1 MEKNRRL
8 DFDNGALYRKL
19 AKIAIPISIQ
29 GVVSAT
35 LGLVDNLMVGS
46 LGEAELAAVG
56 IATQIFHLHYML
68 LFGFISGT
76 ATFMAQFYGTK
87 DFLNIRKVLG
97 FAMTAAMAAGAVFF
111 VLGFGF
117 TDTVLRIYTDD
128 LSIVALARPY
138 VKICSLTFFTLAVS
152 FPLEMGF
159 KTTQQTKVPMII
171 SIVVFST
178 NVCLNYILIF
188 GKFGAPA
195 LGVAGAAAG
204 TAVARMLEVLIML
217 TFTARKSNCFHGPLK
232 DYFGWKKEM
241 ILRMLKNS
249 APTTLNEFMWQLGQS
264 MYVAAFARIGTT
276 ATPYAAF
283 QAAASINSLFTH
295 AGFSIGDATL
305 ILVGE
310 KLGEGKKDEAY
321 GLAKKLLRIGLLA
334 GLVLGGALILCAM
347 PLVNLFNLTAL
358 GKVYCFRILLV
369 YGLTMWLN
377 MYNGMQIV
385 GTLRGGG
392 DTKFAMIAEVSC
404 VWTVAVPL
412 AFLSALVWNLPI
424 YLAVLVVKL
433 EDAVKC
439 VILTRRFLS
448 KKWMNNMISGL

>member
-1 MEKNRRL
+1 METDRRL
-8 DFDNGALYRKL
+8 TVDNGALYKKL

-56 IATQIFHLHYML
+56 IATQLFHLHYML

-87 DFLNIRKVLG
+87 DFQNIRKVLG
-97 FAMTAAMAAGAVFF
+97 FAMTIALAAGIVFF

-117 TDTVLRIYTDD
+117 TDVILRIYTDD
-128 LSIVALARPY
+128 PALIALARPY
-138 VKICSLTFFTLAVS
+138 VKICSFTFFTLAFS
-152 FPLEMGF
+152 FPMEMGF
-159 KTTQQTKVPMII
+159 KTTQQTKVPMVI

-188 GKFGAPA
+188 GEFGAPA
-195 LGVAGAAAG
+195 LGVAGAAVG
-204 TAVARMLEVLIML
+204 TAIARLLEVGISM
-217 TFTARKSNCFHGPLK
+217 TFAARKSNCFHGPIES
-232 DYFGWKKEM
+232 YFGWNREM
-241 ILRMLKNS
+241 VIRMLKNS

-276 ATPYAAF
+276 AYAAF

-295 AGFSIGDATL
+295 AAFSIGDATL
-305 ILVGE
+305 ILIGE

-321 GLAKKLLRIGLLA
+321 VLGKKLLKIGA
-334 GLVLGGALILCAM
+334 FFGLILGGMLILSAM
-347 PLVNLFNLTAL
+347 PLVNLFNLSAL
-358 GKVYCFRILLV
+358 GKVFCFRILLV
-369 YGLTMWLN
+369 YGLTMWLGL
-377 MYNGMQIV
+377 YNGIQIT

-392 DTKFAMIAEVSC
+392 DTQFAMIAEVLC
-404 VWTVAVPL
+404 VWIVAVPL
-412 AFLSALVWNLPI
+412 AFVSALAFKLPI
-424 YLAVLVVKL
+424 FLAVLVVKL

-439 VILTRRFLS
+439 IILTKRFLS
-448 KKWMNNMISGL
+448 KKWMNNVITGL

>member
-1 MEKNRRL
+1 MEADRRL
-8 DFDNGALYRKL
+8 DLDNGTLYKKL

-56 IATQIFHLHYML
+56 IATQLFSLHYML

-87 DFLNIRKVLG
+87 DFHNIRRVLG
-97 FAMTAAMAAGAVFF
+97 FAMTVAAIAGVIFF

-117 TDTVLRIYTDD
+117 TDAVLKIYTDD
-128 LSIVALARPY
+128 PTIIALARPY
-138 VKICSLTFFTLAVS
+138 VKICSIVFFTLAVS

-159 KTTQQTKVPMII
+159 KTTQQTKVPMLI
-171 SIVVFST
+171 SVVVFST

-195 LGVAGAAAG
+195 LGVAGAAVG
-204 TAVARMLEVLIML
+204 TAVARLLQVIISISCA
-217 TFTARKSNCFHGPLK
+217 ARKSNCYHGPLK
-232 DYFGWKKEM
+232 EYFGWSREM
-241 ILRMLKNS
+241 VIRMLKNS
-249 APTTLNEFMWQLGQS
+249 TPTTCNEFLWQLGQS
-264 MYVAAFARIGTT
+264 MYVAAFARIGIT
-276 ATPYAAF
+276 AYAAF
-283 QAAASINSLFTH
+283 QAAAAINSLFTY

-310 KLGEGKKDEAY
+310 RLGKGQKDEAY
-321 GLAKKLLRIGLLA
+321 ALSKKLLKVGFVIGI
-334 GLVLGGALILCAM
+334 VLGGLLILCSM
-347 PLVNLFNLTAL
+347 PLVNLFNLSTL
-358 GKVYCFRILLV
+358 GKTFCFRILLV
-369 YGLTMWLN
+369 YGLTMWLGL
-377 MYNGMQIV
+377 YNGMQIT

-392 DTKFAMIAEVSC
+392 DTKFAMIAETLC

-412 AFLSALVWNLPI
+412 AFISALVWELPI
-424 YLAVLVVKL
+424 FLAVLVVKL

-439 VILTRRFLS
+439 IVMTKRFLS
-448 KKWMNNMISGL
+448 KKWMKNMIGGL

>member
-1 MEKNRRL
+1 MEADRRL
-8 DFDNGALYRKL
+8 DENNGALYKTL

-46 LGEAELAAVG
+46 LGESELAAVG
-56 IATQIFHLHYML
+56 IATQLFHLHYML

-87 DFLNIRKVLG
+87 DFHNIRKVLG
-97 FAMTAAMAAGAVFF
+97 FAMTVAAVAGMVFF

-117 TDTVLRIYTDD
+117 TDAVLRIYTDD
-128 LSIVALARPY
+128 LEIIALARPY
-138 VKICSLTFFTLAVS
+138 VKICSFTFFTLAVS

-159 KTTQQTKVPMII
+159 KTTQQTKVPMVI

-195 LGVAGAAAG
+195 MGVAGAAVG
-204 TAVARMLEVLIML
+204 TVMARSMAVVISLFCA
-217 TFTARKSNCFHGPLK
+217 TRKENCYCGPLK

-241 ILRMLKNS
+241 VIRMLKNS

-264 MYVAAFARIGTT
+264 MYVAAFARIGST

-283 QAAASINSLFTH
+283 QAATSINSLFTH

-310 KLGEGKKDEAY
+310 KLGKGQKEEAY
-321 GLAKKLLRIGLLA
+321 LLGKKLLKVGLLM
-334 GLVLGGALILCAM
+334 GLLLGGALILCAM
-347 PLVNLFNLTAL
+347 PLVNLFNLSAT
-358 GKVYCFRILLV
+358 GKMYCFRILLV

-377 MYNGMQIV
+377 LYNGMQIV

-392 DTKFAMIAEVSC
+392 DTKFAMIAEVTC

-412 AFLSALVWNLPI
+412 AFISALVWELPI
-424 YLAVLVVKL
+424 FWAVLVVKL
-433 EDAVKC
+433 EDVVKS
-439 VILTRRFLS
+439 VILTKRFLS
-448 KKWMNNMISGL
+448 KKWVNVMISGL

>member
-1 MEKNRRL
+1 METDRRL
-8 DFDNGALYRKL
+8 TIDNGALYKKL

-56 IATQIFHLHYML
+56 IATQLFHLHYML

-76 ATFMAQFYGTK
+76 ATFMAQFFGTK
-87 DFLNIRKVLG
+87 DFPNIRKVLG
-97 FAMTAAMAAGAVFF
+97 FAITVAFAAGVVFF
-111 VLGFGF
+111 ILGFGF
-117 TDTVLRIYTDD
+117 TDTILRIYTDD
-128 LSIVALARPY
+128 PQLIALARPY
-138 VKICSLTFFTLAVS
+138 VKICSFTFFTLALS

-159 KTTQQTKVPMII
+159 KTTQQTKVPMVI

-195 LGVAGAAAG
+195 LGVAGAAVG
-204 TAVARMLEVLIML
+204 TAIARLLEVGISI
-217 TFTARKSNCFHGPLK
+217 TFAARKSNCFHGPLK
-232 DYFGWKKEM
+232 SFFGWNRDM

-276 ATPYAAF
+276 AYAAF

-295 AGFSIGDATL
+295 AAFSIGDATL
-305 ILVGE
+305 ILIGE

-321 GLAKKLLRIGLLA
+321 VLGKKLLKIGVFF
-334 GLVLGGALILCAM
+334 GIILGGMLILSAM

-358 GKVYCFRILLV
+358 GKQFCFRILLV
-369 YGLTMWLN
+369 YGLTMWLGL
-377 MYNGMQIV
+377 YNGIQIT

-392 DTKFAMIAEVSC
+392 DTKFAMIAEVLC

-412 AFLSALVWNLPI
+412 AFISALVFKLPI
-424 YLAVLVVKL
+424 FLAVLVVKL

-439 VILTRRFLS
+439 VILTKRFLS
-448 KKWMNNMISGL
+448 KKWMNNVITGL

>member
-1 MEKNRRL
+1 METDRRL
-8 DFDNGALYRKL
+8 TIDNGALYKKL

-56 IATQIFHLHYML
+56 IATQLFHLHYML

-76 ATFMAQFYGTK
+76 ATFMAQFFGTK
-87 DFLNIRKVLG
+87 DFPNFRKVLG
-97 FAMTAAMAAGAVFF
+97 FAITVAFAAGVVFF
-111 VLGFGF
+111 ILGFGF
-117 TDTVLRIYTDD
+117 TDTILRIYTDD
-128 LSIVALARPY
+128 PQLIALARPY
-138 VKICSLTFFTLAVS
+138 VKICSFTFFTLALS

-159 KTTQQTKVPMII
+159 KTTQQTKVPMVI

-195 LGVAGAAAG
+195 LGVAGAAVG
-204 TAVARMLEVLIML
+204 TAIARLLEVGISI
-217 TFTARKSNCFHGPLK
+217 TFAARKSNCFHGQLK
-232 DYFGWKKEM
+232 SFFGWNRDM

-276 ATPYAAF
+276 AYAAF

-295 AGFSIGDATL
+295 AAFSIGDATL
-305 ILVGE
+305 ILIGE

-321 GLAKKLLRIGLLA
+321 VLGKKLLKIGVFF
-334 GLVLGGALILCAM
+334 GIILGGMLILSAM

-358 GKVYCFRILLV
+358 GKQFCFRILLV
-369 YGLTMWLN
+369 YGLTMWLGL
-377 MYNGMQIV
+377 YNGIQIT

-392 DTKFAMIAEVSC
+392 DTKFAMIAEVLC

-412 AFLSALVWNLPI
+412 AFISALVFKLPI
-424 YLAVLVVKL
+424 FLAVLVVKL

-439 VILTRRFLS
+439 VILTKRFLS
-448 KKWMNNMISGL
+448 KKWMNNVITGL

>member
-1 MEKNRRL
+1 METDRRL
-8 DFDNGALYRKL
+8 TIDNGTLYKKL

-56 IATQIFHLHYML
+56 IATQLFHLHYML

-76 ATFMAQFYGTK
+76 ATFMAQFFGTK
-87 DFLNIRKVLG
+87 DFPNIRKVLG
-97 FAMTAAMAAGAVFF
+97 FAITVAFAAGVVFF
-111 VLGFGF
+111 ILGFGF
-117 TDTVLRIYTDD
+117 TDTILRIYTDD
-128 LSIVALARPY
+128 PQLIALARPY
-138 VKICSLTFFTLAVS
+138 VKICSFTFFTLALS

-159 KTTQQTKVPMII
+159 KTTQQTKVPMVI

-195 LGVAGAAAG
+195 LGVAGAAVG
-204 TAVARMLEVLIML
+204 TAIARLLEVGISI
-217 TFTARKSNCFHGPLK
+217 TFAARKSNCFHGPLK
-232 DYFGWKKEM
+232 SFFGWNRDM

-276 ATPYAAF
+276 AYAAF

-295 AGFSIGDATL
+295 AAFSIGDATL
-305 ILVGE
+305 ILIGE

-321 GLAKKLLRIGLLA
+321 VLGKKLLKIGVFF
-334 GLVLGGALILCAM
+334 GIILGGMLILSAM

-358 GKVYCFRILLV
+358 GKQFCFRILLV
-369 YGLTMWLN
+369 YGLTMWLGL
-377 MYNGMQIV
+377 YNGIQIT

-392 DTKFAMIAEVSC
+392 DTKFAMIAEVLC

-412 AFLSALVWNLPI
+412 AFISALVFKLPI
-424 YLAVLVVKL
+424 FLAVLVVKL

-439 VILTRRFLS
+439 VILTKRFLS
-448 KKWMNNMISGL
+448 KKWMNNVITGL

>member
-1 MEKNRRL
+1 METDRRL
-8 DFDNGALYRKL
+8 TIDNGALYKKL

-56 IATQIFHLHYML
+56 IATQLFHLHYML

-87 DFLNIRKVLG
+87 DFPNIRKVLG
-97 FAMTAAMAAGAVFF
+97 FAMTVAFAAGVIFF
-111 VLGFGF
+111 ILGFGF
-117 TDTVLRIYTDD
+117 TDTILRIYTDD
-128 LSIVALARPY
+128 LALVALARPY
-138 VKICSLTFFTLAVS
+138 VKICSFTFFTLAFS

-159 KTTQQTKVPMII
+159 KTTQQTKVPMVI

-195 LGVAGAAAG
+195 LGVAGAAVG
-204 TAVARMLEVLIML
+204 TTIARLLEVGISIAFA
-217 TFTARKSNCFHGPLK
+217 TRKSNCFYGPVK
-232 DYFGWKKEM
+232 SFFGWNRDM
-241 ILRMLKNS
+241 VLRMLKNS
-249 APTTLNEFMWQLGQS
+249 TPTTLNEFMWQLGQS

-276 ATPYAAF
+276 AYAAF

-295 AGFSIGDATL
+295 AAFSIGDATL
-305 ILVGE
+305 ILIGE

-321 GLAKKLLRIGLLA
+321 VLGKKLLKIGVFF
-334 GLVLGGALILCAM
+334 GIILGGMLIVSAM

-358 GKVYCFRILLV
+358 GKQFCFRILLV
-369 YGLTMWLN
+369 YGLTMWLGL
-377 MYNGMQIV
+377 YNGIQIT

-392 DTKFAMIAEVSC
+392 DTKFAMIAEVLC
-404 VWTVAVPL
+404 VWIVAVPL
-412 AFLSALVWNLPI
+412 AFISALVFKLPI
-424 YLAVLVVKL
+424 FLAVLVVKL

-439 VILTRRFLS
+439 VILTKRFLS
-448 KKWMNNMISGL
+448 KKWMNNVITGL